1 MVVTKKERRAS
12 KELTSKRASA
22 AESEAE
28 TIQVTIDGSSS
39 PKSSDD
45 NNKGPVEMERKSDVA
60 AVEDVPRRMSSFGTP
75 RPVVGMEPK
84 IKRENSKNTLGGTE
98 WNKQAAQLRREA
110 FLVKDKVERSE
121 FKKQARRRARIM
133 RISRRQFIPAADLG
147 NSSRR
152 FIAANICAQL
162 WTAVKKHFPR
172 LSRMR
177 HSLYSLVRPLQCDED
192 NYNTDPLYLR
202 DEQARCRRDAAEIER
217 IQLRAA
223 RRRQASRRIS
233 RLYNL
238 RRSLRSSG
246 TWWRGTS

>member
-60 AVEDVPRRMSSFGTP
+60 AVEMQRRTSSIGTP

-162 WTAVKKHFPR
+162 WTAVKKHFTR